1 MDYGPLAKS
10 LGRWA
15 LTDSCCQPTAS
26 EVKGDALL
34 TSYLW
39 TADGPPKT
47 LPSAGLAHAIKDQES
62 QSHLSRLSDDTSNHA
77 STVTPLPFP
86 PGRPGLQE
94 AQVCFQPTPVSTP
107 TYETL
112 FSDTLPLSPLV
123 FLLTCSHAAMQPC
136 SHADKHGVALVQASA
151 IAMAHAQPSE
161 GLYD

>member
-86 PGRPGLQE
+86 PGRPGLVTRS
-94 AQVCFQPTPVSTP
+94 ASLLPTHARVYTNIRDPSS
-107 TYETL
+107 YL
-112 FSDTLPLSPLV
+112 
-123 FLLTCSHAAMQPC
+123 HAAMQPC